1 MVNMS
6 GKGVLSKFKIVSF
19 LLFFVFL
26 FSIKLFSQTDHK
38 INLYQAYIN
47 DRMDSF
53 LIELKN
59 MESEYAKNKKIELLM
74 EITTTQYAVIGY
86 NMGMKNYK
94 IAEEYL
100 NKADVNCDAL
110 LKTNPKWSEAHA
122 IKGALLGFRI
132 GLSNF
137 KALYLGYQCINSIN
151 KAISLNGNEP
161 LGWLEKG
168 NMYNYAPSIYGGAKK
183 KAISYYQTAI
193 YLFEQ
198 TKTDK
203 NNWNYLNTHAI
214 MGRCYEK
221 LEQYEQAKMM
231 YEKVLKVE
239 PNYRWVR
246 DGLYPDLL
254 KKMKK

>member
-1 MVNMS
+1 MKMS
-6 GKGVLSKFKIVSF
+6 AKVVLSKNKWVLF
-19 LLFFVFL
+19 LLIFVFL
-26 FSIKLFSQTDHK
+26 FSIKSFSQTNYK
-38 INLYQAYIN
+38 IKLYQAYIN
-47 DRMDSF
+47 NHMDSF
-53 LIELKN
+53 SVVLKS
-59 MESEYAKNKKIELLM
+59 MEMDNAKTKKIELLM
-74 EITTTQYAVIGY
+74 EITTSQYAVIGY
-86 NMGMKNYK
+86 NTGLKNYK

-100 NKADVNCDAL
+100 DKADANCEEL
-110 LKTNPKWSEAHA
+110 LKSNPKWSEAYA
-122 IKGALLGFRI
+122 LKGALLGLRI

-137 KALYLGYQCINSIN
+137 KAIYLGYQCINSIN

-198 TKTDK
+198 TGTDK
-203 NNWNYLNTHAI
+203 YNWNYLNTHAV
-214 MGRCYEK
+214 MARCYEK
-221 LEQYEQAKMM
+221 LGQYEQAKAL
-231 YEKVLKVE
+231 YEKVLKIE

-246 DGLYPDLL
+246 DELYPNLL